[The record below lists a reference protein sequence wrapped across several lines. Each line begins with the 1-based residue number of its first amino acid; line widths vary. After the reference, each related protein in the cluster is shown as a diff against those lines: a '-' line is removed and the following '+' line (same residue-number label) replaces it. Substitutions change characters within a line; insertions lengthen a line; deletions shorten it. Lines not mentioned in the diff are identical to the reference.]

1 MKRQKSKKR
10 KIKDIIRIIVLLIAL
25 CVLIYP
31 SVSSYLDE
39 KNSSK
44 VVSNYDK
51 KSEELSKKE
60 KNKMI
65 RAARAY
71 NRELLGNIELQDP
84 FSSNKKAA
92 ESRSKSNPPSYLLVS
107 HPNPTTICLRPGLP
121 LVKLTF
127 WPFDNVIAI
136 CISPFLIFIKYNT
149 LLNTIISFLHR
160 IGNNIELYIHFCNV
174 KIFIII

>member
-51 KSEELSKKE
+51 NIQPGTTLNIALAFEISDLSDVTLDVSEAFSFSGQKDT
-60 KNKMI
+60 MI
-65 RAARAY
+65 
-71 NRELLGNIELQDP
+71 LTLQ
-84 FSSNKKAA
+84 
-92 ESRSKSNPPSYLLVS
+92 
-107 HPNPTTICLRPGLP
+107 
-121 LVKLTF
+121 
-127 WPFDNVIAI
+127 
-136 CISPFLIFIKYNT
+136 
-149 LLNTIISFLHR
+149 
-160 IGNNIELYIHFCNV
+160 
-174 KIFIII
+174 

>member
-71 NRELLGNIELQDP
+71 NRELLGNIELQED
-84 FSSNKKAA
+84 
-92 ESRSKSNPPSYLLVS
+92 RKSV
-107 HPNPTTICLRPGLP
+107 
-121 LVKLTF
+121 V
-127 WPFDNVIAI
+127 
-136 CISPFLIFIKYNT
+136 
-149 LLNTIISFLHR
+149 
-160 IGNNIELYIHFCNV
+160 
-174 KIFIII
+174 

>member
-84 FSSNKKAA
+84 FSSNKKQIDQRYA
-92 ESRSKSNPPSYLLVS
+92 S
-107 HPNPTTICLRPGLP
+107 
-121 LVKLTF
+121 
-127 WPFDNVIAI
+127 
-136 CISPFLIFIKYNT
+136 
-149 LLNTIISFLHR
+149 LLNVDGNGMMGYVR
-160 IGNNIELYIHFCNV
+160 IPSIKVELPIYHGTSELRC
-174 KIFIII
+174 